1 MKERIPFVDWLRAV
15 ACFMVMLVHAS
26 ENFYGVV
33 TEKAIACNICCA
45 VTTKIISLLPGNRRP
60 HWPPVWTLTH
70 CLMSRTHDRAK
81 HTANHS
87 DRHNTRVSQWPVHR
101 CHLSRLSIPY
111 NTSHPGRCI
120 LHHSCHTY
128 HRRYNLKRPVY
139 RCWWSQYQRLLRSM
153 SWPPHSEKG
162 ELLVPLPI
170 VLVTSFSCHRNKN
183 QLLLIFAAK
192 VRNNWDFFVFSQQIC
207 EYDD

>member
-33 TEKAIACNICCA
+33 TEKAIACYICCA

-120 LHHSCHTY
+120 LHHSCHIY
-128 HRRYNLKRPVY
+128 HRRYNLERPVY
-139 RCWWSQYQRLLRSM
+139 RCWLISVSTPSSFNVLATSLRAM
-153 SWPPHSEKG
+153 N
-162 ELLVPLPI
+162 VLP
-170 VLVTSFSCHRNKN
+170 FSLGLPFIKST
-183 QLLLIFAAK
+183 LAI
-192 VRNNWDFFVFSQQIC
+192 VRNHKVL
-207 EYDD
+207 